1 MTADT
6 PDETLPRDPR
16 THLICL
22 DWGSSNLRAWS
33 LTEDG
38 TVLGAAR
45 SADGIL
51 PVTADLPADDQS
63 ARAHALDEALLR
75 IAGPALEAPSVRGVL
90 ACGMVGSSLGWLDAG
105 YLDLPRD
112 LTFTS
117 SDLGPSNLGPSNLGP
132 SNLGP
137 SNLGPSNLATTTIST
152 GHTLWVVPGLRA
164 PGDGQFLHPDVMRG
178 EETQLLGML
187 GTPPVHNPPVHTPP
201 VHEKPRLIV
210 LPGTHSKWATID
222 HGRVVDFSTTMTG
235 ELFEWVMKHSIL
247 GRGTVPRTTLDAAAF
262 RRGLTFAASQGR
274 GGLTAQ
280 LFAAR
285 TLRLTGDLADHEVG
299 DFLSGI
305 LIGDEVRAQ
314 STRVPGAPITLA
326 GSPALVERYRL
337 ALTEAGREVAVITDD
352 VTLRGLQTLAR
363 LLFPA
368 APPSTTEGATL

>member
-1 MTADT
+1 MTAF

-33 LTEDG
+33 LAEDG
-38 TVLGAAR
+38 SVLGSAR

-51 PVTADLPADDQS
+51 PVTAEVPADGQP

-75 IAGPALEAPSVRGVL
+75 IAGPALESPSARGVL
-90 ACGMVGSSLGWLDAG
+90 ACGMVGSSIGWLDAG

-112 LTFTS
+112 LALA
-117 SDLGPSNLGPSNLGP
+117 SDL
-132 SNLGP
+132 
-137 SNLGPSNLATTTIST
+137 ARTTIST
-152 GHTLWVVPGLRA
+152 GHHLWVVPGLRA
-164 PGDGQFLHPDVMRG
+164 PGDGHLLHPDVMRG
-178 EETQLLGML
+178 EETQLLGIL
-187 GTPPVHNPPVHTPP
+187 GHTPADTGQ
-201 VHEKPRLIV
+201 RLIV
-210 LPGTHSKWATID
+210 LPGTHSKWATLD

-235 ELFEWVMKHSIL
+235 ELFDLVMKHSIL
-247 GRGTVPRTTLDAAAF
+247 GRGTVPGTTLDAAAF
-262 RRGLTFAASQGR
+262 RRGLAVAASHGR

-285 TLRLTGDLADHEVG
+285 TLRLAGDLADHEVG

-305 LIGDEVRAQ
+305 LIGDEVSAQ
-314 STRVPGAPITLA
+314 SARVPEAPITLA

-337 ALTEAGREVAVITDD
+337 ALTDAGRDVDVITDD
-352 VTLRGLQTLAR
+352 VTLRGLQTIAG

-368 APPSTTEGATL
+368 GHPSTHQGAEL